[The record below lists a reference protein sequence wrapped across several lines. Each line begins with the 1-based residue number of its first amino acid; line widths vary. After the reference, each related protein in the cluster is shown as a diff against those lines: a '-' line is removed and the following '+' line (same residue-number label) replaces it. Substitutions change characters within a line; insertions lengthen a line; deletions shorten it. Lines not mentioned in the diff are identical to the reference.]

1 MSLLLSSQTKDEIT
15 SAAVERLKRN
25 SGGLNVSSILK
36 WDEERLSEILKP
48 VGFYRRKAKSLKS
61 VAEILDSKYNGD
73 IPKTVEELME
83 LPGIGPKMAYLAM
96 QHAWD
101 M

>member
-1 MSLLLSSQTKDEIT
+1 MSSQTKDEVT
-15 SAAVERLKRN
+15 SAAVERLKR
-25 SGGLNVSSILK
+25 SPGGLNVVNILK
-36 WDEERLSEILKP
+36 FEEEKLSELLKP

-61 VAEILDSKYNGD
+61 VAEILDSKYAGD
-73 IPKTVEELME
+73 IPKTVDELIE

-96 QHAWD
+96 QHAWN

>member
-1 MSLLLSSQTKDEIT
+1 MT
-15 SAAVERLKRN
+15 SAAVERLKR
-25 SGGLNVSSILK
+25 SPGGLNVSNILNF
-36 WDEERLSEILKP
+36 DEEKLSEILKP

-61 VAEILDSKYNGD
+61 VAEILESRFGGD
-73 IPKTVEELME
+73 IPKTVDELIE

-96 QHAWD
+96 QHAWN

>member
-1 MSLLLSSQTKDEIT
+1 
-15 SAAVERLKRN
+15 LKR
-25 SGGLNVSSILK
+25 SPGGLNISNILK
-36 WDEERLSEILKP
+36 VDEEKLSEILKP

-61 VAEILDSKYNGD
+61 IAVILDSKFGGD
-73 IPKTVEELME
+73 IPKTIVELIE

-96 QHAWD
+96 QHAWN